1 MLTRSPQIVV
11 HRRNGEFARW
21 WDRDTNGNGS
31 RSGGDVNELLTV
43 PDELHVS
50 LSDLYAN
57 QTRWLFTSV
66 RDRIELL
73 DRCVESVA
81 ASARNWVDVACEIK
95 QIPAD
100 SPCRAEEILSGPVI
114 ALRYLRLMSRN
125 LRALESGAE
134 NPLPGRLTRSED
146 GRWHV
151 PVLPMTRDLFD
162 PVCFMNFNANVWLK
176 PGLFEEDAI
185 AASQPIENHIPSTSL
200 ILGAGNVTGIVAADL
215 LGKLFQDQHVALLKL
230 HPLTASLQPVFEKAF
245 EPLIEAGC
253 LRLISGGA
261 ELGARAAQHLL
272 VDDIHVTGSAA
283 AHDAIVWGTPGADRD
298 QRRRENEPLL
308 DKPITSE
315 LGNVSPWIIVPGRY
329 SSMQLQSQAENVAAS
344 IVNNAGFNCV
354 STRVLITWKHW
365 PQRED
370 FLSRLQAI
378 LSRLPRRVAY
388 YPGAAERFERF
399 TGCHLSGLAWSVTCA
414 GDEYEEHGVERHSR
428 AAQTEH
434 LRLPWTL
441 FRDVNPE
448 DSPLFCRE
456 ESFVPVC
463 AEMPLDAA
471 DEFDFTGRAT
481 DFANEHLWGTLC
493 ATLTVSDGFR
503 HSTRGRSE
511 LHAALTRLRYGTVC
525 INQWPGIAFAL
536 LSLPWGGYPGG
547 TLLNPQS
554 GIGWTHNTF
563 GLRSIEKTVLEGP
576 LTVVPKPLW
585 SPLHRHAEPIAWNLF
600 NLYHQPSLRHVAE
613 LTYSAFA
620 SIFK

>member
-1 MLTRSPQIVV
+1 MMTRFSRTDVVKGHGELTKWCDRVLKGNESEAVD
-11 HRRNGEFARW
+11 RN
-21 WDRDTNGNGS
+21 T
-31 RSGGDVNELLTV
+31 ELFSV
-43 PDELHVS
+43 PDELHLS
-50 LSDLYAN
+50 LSELFAN

-66 RDRIELL
+66 RDRMQLL

-81 ASARNWVDVACEIK
+81 ASARTWVDVACEIK

-114 ALRYLRLMSRN
+114 ALRYLRLLQRN
-125 LRALESGAE
+125 LKAIETGNE
-134 NPLPGRLTRSED
+134 NPLPGRLTRSTD

-162 PVCFMNFNANVWLK
+162 PVCFVNFKANVWLRA
-176 PGLFEEDAI
+176 GLFEEDAI
-185 AASQPIENHIPSTSL
+185 AATHPLANHIPATSL

-215 LGKLFQDQHVALLKL
+215 LGKLFQDQHTALVKL
-230 HPLTASLQPVFEKAF
+230 HPLTAAMQPVFEHAF
-245 EPLIEAGC
+245 EPLIDAGC
-253 LRLISGGA
+253 LRFIAGGS
-261 ELGARAAQHLL
+261 ELGACAAEHPL
-272 VDDIHVTGSAA
+272 VDGVHVTGSAA
-283 AHDAIVWGTPGADRD
+283 AHDAIVWGKPGVGRD
-298 QRRRENEPLL
+298 QRRRENEPQLA
-308 DKPITSE
+308 KPITSE
-315 LGNVSPWIIVPGRY
+315 LGSVTPWIIVPGRY
-329 SSMQLQSQAENVAAS
+329 SEMQLQSQAENVAAS

-388 YPGAAERFERF
+388 YPGAVERFERF
-399 TGCHLSGLAWSVTCA
+399 TGCHLSGMAWSMTGQ
-414 GDEYEEHGVERHSR
+414 GDEYEERDREPR
-428 AAQTEH
+428 TEH
-434 LRLPWTL
+434 PRLPWTL
-441 FRDVNPE
+441 FRDVDPE
-448 DSPLFCRE
+448 ETPLFCRE

-463 AEMPLDAA
+463 AEMPLDAN
-471 DEFDFTGRAT
+471 DEFDFVGRAT

-493 ATLTVSDGFR
+493 ATLTVPDHFR

-511 LHAALTRLRYGTVC
+511 LNGALTRLRYGTVC

-536 LSLPWGGYPGG
+536 LSLPWGGHPSS

-563 GLRSIEKTVLEGP
+563 GLRSIEKSVLEGP
-576 LTVVPKPLW
+576 LIVVPKPLW
-585 SPLHRHAEPIAWNLF
+585 SPLNQHAEPIAWHLF
-600 NLYHQPSLRHVAE
+600 NLYHKPSLRHVAE

-620 SIFK
+620 SIFR